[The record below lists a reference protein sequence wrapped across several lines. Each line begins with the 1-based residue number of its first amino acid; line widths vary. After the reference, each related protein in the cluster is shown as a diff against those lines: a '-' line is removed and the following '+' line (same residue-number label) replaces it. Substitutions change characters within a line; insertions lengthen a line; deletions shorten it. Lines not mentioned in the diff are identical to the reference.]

1 MNDGAKAALGVAGIG
16 AAALGFMYWRKIG
29 LFSDSSQPF
38 APTDFGGGG
47 LTPEQRKSLGSPMA
61 APVAQDDP
69 AFIAAAKRY
78 MSTWDRNTAQ
88 KQLRTLAPVGGY
100 GVTILVK
107 TETPILYQADM
118 VNDQNPEHAARGF
131 TLNDVQPAVYSGDC
145 WRAWGMVIGER
156 VGNNA
161 RGATGYECDLFVTP
175 ATSQKLASS
184 GLLRGSGKVYCWDPI
199 EKRWL
204 KPDEYRFRP
213 NPIYFRSG
221 LGVNDGDIEA
231 GYAYR
236 VDLVN
241 RKSFTR
247 YFRSWTDVLRTVRNS
262 RTKDRPW

>member
-29 LFSDSSQPF
+29 PFSDSSQPF

-47 LTPEQRKSLGSPMA
+47 LTPDQRRQLGSPMA

-78 MSTWDRNTAQ
+78 MSTWNRNTSQ
-88 KQLRTLAPVGGY
+88 KQLRTLAVNGDL
-100 GVTILVK
+100 GVTVLVF
-107 TETPILYQADM
+107 TDSPILYQADM
-118 VNDQNPEHAARGF
+118 VSPQMPEHAARGF

-145 WRAWGMVIGER
+145 WRAWGMVQGER
-156 VGNNA
+156 VGKNA
-161 RGATGYECDLFVTP
+161 NGFTGYECDLFITP
-175 ATSQKLASS
+175 KVSQKLSSS
-184 GLLRGSGKVYCWDPI
+184 GLLRGTGRVYCWDPT

-204 KPDEYRFRP
+204 KPSEFTFRP
-213 NPIYFRSG
+213 NPRYF
-221 LGVNDGDIEA
+221 VNNPDGMND

-236 VDLVN
+236 ADLASSGN
-241 RKSFTR
+241 YTR
-247 YFRSWTDVLRTVRNS
+247 YFRSWSEILKTVRNS